1 MSIIVT
7 GGMGFIGSNIVKKLN
22 SLNYKDIYIID
33 SPSNGSEKNLEGTV
47 YKDII
52 PKDKCLQSIQNG
64 RFCDIGKIDTIFHQG
79 AITDTTFTD
88 EAEMTATNYELSVG
102 IFQYCIENNTRL
114 IYASS
119 AAVYGLGKNGFE
131 PDVDCESPLNIY
143 AESKLNFDNYF
154 RRNYS
159 FDSGTQIV
167 GLRYFNVYG
176 PGETHKGGMAS
187 PISQFTKQAIQNKK
201 INVFE
206 GSEKYLRDFVHV
218 DDVVKVNMHF
228 MRKTDSVGIYNCGS
242 GKTNSFLDAA
252 KIVANATGAEIN
264 TIPFPDNL
272 KDKYQSYTKAD
283 ISNLRKVGYSSEFIK
298 FQDGGSEY
306 AKSLLEV

>member
-22 SLNYKDIYIID
+22 SLSYKDIYVID
-33 SPSNGSEKNLEGTV
+33 SPNNASEKNLEGAT

-52 PKDKCLQSIQNG
+52 PKEKCLQSIQNG
-64 RFCDIGKIDTIFHQG
+64 RFCNIGKIDTIFHQG

-102 IFQYCIENNTRL
+102 IFHYCMENNTRL

-119 AAVYGLGKNGFE
+119 AAVYGHGKNGFE

-159 FDSGTQIV
+159 FDAGTQIV

-176 PGETHKGGMAS
+176 PGETHKAGMAS
-187 PISQFTKQAIQNKK
+187 PISQFARQAIENGQ

-206 GSEKYLRDFVHV
+206 GSGKYLRDFVHV

-228 MRKTDSVGIYNCGS
+228 MRKTKSFGIYNCGT
-242 GKTNSFLDAA
+242 GKTSSFLEAA
-252 KIVANATGAEIN
+252 EIVAKETGATIN
-264 TIPFPDNL
+264 IVPFPDKL
-272 KDKYQSYTKAD
+272 KDKYQSFTKAD
-283 ISNLRKVGYSSEFIK
+283 ITNLRKAGYTSEFIK
-298 FQDGGSEY
+298 FQDGASDY
-306 AKSLLEV
+306 AKQLLEV